1 MAKNSFCLCNLKG
14 LTNLKDFEKWQGC
27 GNDFVILDSREDK
40 KLFDAEKVIKICD
53 RHFGIGAD
61 GVIYV
66 LPSEVADVRMRIF
79 NADGTEPEMCGNGIR
94 CFAKFLAEKNPV
106 ESLKVETGAGV
117 LTVKIEKNFVTVDMG
132 EPILSAEKIPVAGF
146 GNKKVINEDIEVSGK
161 IFKMTCVSM
170 GNPHC
175 VIFVDDINKIE
186 LEKIGRQFETHRNFP
201 HHTNTEFVQ
210 VIGENKLRM
219 RVWERG
225 SGITL
230 ACGTGA
236 CATAVAANLNNLA
249 GKNCEVVLDGG
260 VLKIDWR
267 EDNHIFMTGAAE
279 KVFVGKI

>member
-1 MAKNSFCLCNLKG
+1 MRN
-14 LTNLKDFEKWQGC
+14 FEKWQGC
-27 GNDFVILDSREDK
+27 GNDFVMIDSREDN
-40 KLFDAEKVIKICD
+40 FIDSAEKIVQLCD

-66 LPSEVADVRMRIF
+66 LPSAVADVRMRIF

-117 LTVKIEKNFVTVDMG
+117 LTVKIDKNFVTVDMG
-132 EPILSAEKIPVAGF
+132 EPILEAKKIPVE
-146 GNKKVINEDIEVSGK
+146 VINEDIEVDGK
-161 IFKMTCVSM
+161 IYKMTCVSM

-175 VIFVDDINKIE
+175 VIFVDDIKKIE
-186 LEKIGRQFETHRNFP
+186 LEKIGEKFETHKKFP
-201 HHTNTEFVQ
+201 RKTNTEFVQ
-210 VIGENKLRM
+210 LVGENELRM

-249 GKNCEVVLDGG
+249 KKTCKVILDGG
-260 VLKIDWR
+260 ELKIEWN
-267 EDNHIFMTGAAE
+267 ENNHIFMTGAAE
-279 KVFVGKI
+279 KVFAGQLS